1 MAACQEAFRA
11 SLDAF
16 VARLRAAL
24 PPDPVADAGTAQAVD
39 PQQMAA
45 VAAQMQ
51 GLLGRFDAAATELL
65 DTHRDLFRAL
75 LSPDRFPTFEAQIT
89 GYAFAE
95 ARTTLAQAAADKDL
109 ALP

>member
-1 MAACQEAFRA
+1 MA
-11 SLDAF
+11 D
-16 VARLRAAL
+16 
-24 PPDPVADAGTAQAVD
+24 
-39 PQQMAA
+39 

-51 GLLGRFDAAATELL
+51 GLLGRFDAAAAELF
-65 DTHRDLFRAL
+65 DTHRELFRAL
-75 LSPDRFPTFEAQIT
+75 LSPDRFPIFEAQIT

>member
-1 MAACQEAFRA
+1 MAEA
-11 SLDAF
+11 D
-16 VARLRAAL
+16 
-24 PPDPVADAGTAQAVD
+24 DEHEDAGAPEAQVTQVAED
-39 PQQMAA
+39 PWQR
-45 VAAQMQ
+45 
-51 GLLGRFDAAATELL
+51 LWDDPDAAAAELF
-65 DTHRDLFRAL
+65 DTHRELFRAL